1 MIGQTQDMP
10 WIIETLLDTDLYK
23 LTMLQAFYH
32 CSAFKG
38 ADAAWKFKCR
48 NPENKQLRRL
58 IPEIRRQF
66 EHLCTLH
73 FLDGELRYLATLGYF
88 KPDFLDYLTTVHLEM
103 KHLSLRSDGE
113 GIELRFHGPLLQVTL
128 FEIYALSIINEVYTR
143 AVFPRPDYETGR
155 QRLFQ
160 KIGLLQQRGNLDGL
174 RIIDFGTRRR
184 FNRQW
189 QEQVLDTLNREI
201 PDYLAGTSNMCLARE
216 LGLPPVGTMAHE
228 WFQAWQAVTRPELAQ
243 RAALSSWLLE
253 YRGSLGVALTDCYS
267 MEAFCRDFK
276 LFFGNL
282 YDGLR
287 HDSGDPIAWGERAI
301 RLYEGFG
308 IEPQSKTLVFSDG
321 LTFDKILELYDHFR
335 GRINTA
341 FGIGTNLTNDLGY
354 EPLNIVIKMVTC
366 NGRPV
371 AKISDAPGKSMCED
385 PVYLEN
391 LARLYQI
398 GDWQTAAPA

>member
-1 MIGQTQDMP
+1 MTAQTQNMP

-32 CSAFKG
+32 CSAFEG
-38 ADAAWKFKCR
+38 ADTEWKFKCR

-66 EHLCTLH
+66 EHLCSLR
-73 FLDGELRYLATLGYF
+73 FQDDEIRYLATLGYF
-88 KPDFLDYLTTVHLEM
+88 KPDFLDYLATVRLEM
-103 KHLSLRSDGE
+103 NHLSLRPDGE
-113 GIELRFHGPLLQVTL
+113 NIELRLHGPLLQVTI
-128 FEIYALSIINEVYTR
+128 FEIYGLSIINEVHTR
-143 AVFPRPDYETGR
+143 AAYPRPDYDTGQR
-155 QRLFQ
+155 RLFE
-160 KIGLLQQRGNLDGL
+160 KIALLQQRGQLDGL

-189 QEQVLDTLNREI
+189 QERVLDILNRQI
-201 PDYLAGTSNMCLARE
+201 PDYLAGTSNMHLARQ

-228 WFQAWQAVTRPELAQ
+228 WFQAWQAVTPLEYAQ
-243 RAALSSWLLE
+243 RAALSAWLLE
-253 YRGSLGVALTDCYS
+253 YRGCLGIALTDCYS

-301 RLYEGFG
+301 RLYETFD

-335 GRINTA
+335 GRINTG

-366 NGRPV
+366 HGRPV

-385 PVYLEN
+385 ADYLET
-391 LARLYQI
+391 LARLYKI
-398 GDWQTAAPA
+398 DAWQSVSRA

>member
-1 MIGQTQDMP
+1 MTAQIQDMP
-10 WIIETLLDTDLYK
+10 WIIESLLDTDLYK

-32 CSAFKG
+32 CNAFEG
-38 ADAAWKFKCR
+38 ANTEWKFKCR

-66 EHLCTLH
+66 EHLCTLR
-73 FLDGELRYLATLGYF
+73 FQDDEIRYLSTLEYF
-88 KPDFLDYLTTVHLEM
+88 KPDFLDYLATVHLEIQ
-103 KHLSLRSDGE
+103 HLWLRPDGE
-113 GIELRFHGPLLQVTL
+113 DIELRLHGPLLQVTL
-128 FEIYALSIINEVYTR
+128 FEIYGLSIINEVHTR
-143 AVFPRPDYETGR
+143 AAYPQPDYDTGER
-155 QRLFQ
+155 RLFE
-160 KIGLLQQRGNLDGL
+160 KIALFQQRDQLDGL

-184 FNRQW
+184 FNRRW
-189 QEQVLDTLNREI
+189 QERVLDILNREI
-201 PDYLAGTSNMCLARE
+201 PDYLAGTSNMRLARQ

-228 WFQAWQAVTRPELAQ
+228 WFQAWQAVTPLEYAQ
-243 RAALSSWLLE
+243 RAALSAWLLE
-253 YRGSLGVALTDCYS
+253 YRDCLGIALTDCYS

-301 RLYEGFG
+301 RLYESFD

-321 LTFDKILELYDHFR
+321 LTFDKILELYDHFQ
-335 GRINTA
+335 GRINTG

-354 EPLNIVIKMVTC
+354 EPLNIVIKMVSC
-366 NGRPV
+366 HGRPV

-385 PVYLEN
+385 ADYLEN
-391 LARLYQI
+391 LARLYKI
-398 GDWQTAAPA
+398 DDWQPPPSA